1 MEIAVFSDV
10 ICPWCF
16 VGKRRLERALDEL
29 GWRDRVAIEWL
40 PFELNPDMPAGGMER
55 AAYRARKFGPERS
68 AMLDQQMRAVGDEE
82 GIRFAFDRMTRTPN
96 TRRAHMLV
104 AGAARQGDAPAVV
117 ERLVEALFQA
127 YFEEGRDIGDEATL
141 TEIAS
146 LAGLDREQAR
156 AALRDETLE
165 RLVVQ
170 TEGRAGELGISGV
183 PYFIVDR
190 SWAVSG
196 AQPSHLWVEALRKM
210 TASAERAAG

>member
-55 AAYRARKFGPERS
+55 AAYRARKFGAERS
-68 AMLDQQMRAVGDEE
+68 AMLDEQMRAVGAEE
-82 GIRFAFDRMTRTPN
+82 GIRFAFDPMTRTPN
-96 TRRAHMLV
+96 TRHAHMLI
-104 AGAARQGDAPAVV
+104 AGAARQGDGPAAV

-127 YFEEGRDIGDEATL
+127 YFEQGRDIGDEATL
-141 TEIAS
+141 AEIAAS
-146 LAGLDREQAR
+146 AGLDREQAST
-156 AALRDETLE
+156 ALRDETLE
-165 RLVVQ
+165 RMVVQ
-170 TEGRAGELGISGV
+170 GERRAAELGISGV

-196 AQPSHLWVEALRKM
+196 AQPAHLWVDALRKM
-210 TASAERAAG
+210 TATAERAAG